1 LIHAQ
6 EQVASGKRILRPSD
20 DAVGTSLS
28 LALRRQIGSIS
39 SYIDAIGG
47 SRPIIET
54 ATAQLQT
61 GLGILT
67 EARGLA
73 LNSLSGSLNAS
84 DREAIAMQL
93 ESLRDSLLDV
103 ANASWGDRFLF
114 AGTATGSRPWNLNG
128 DGTAEYQGDHEV
140 QFITIGRDEQ
150 VGVNMAGS
158 SIFGEEE
165 FTGVTY
171 AGMTG
176 VALGQRADYGT
187 GFDTLLVT
195 HTGTTGALGA
205 GLAFANGGQNTIL
218 GAHTIV
224 VDGAAG
230 TIQMGSGPLLE
241 IPDTT
246 DSDFTNFALED
257 ADGSVLY
264 VDFTAY
270 NGGSWSGTISGN
282 GEISLDG
289 INFQTIDFVN
299 TDLEVIDSVTGSVL
313 HVDTT
318 GITRAADELVTFS
331 GTPNVFDVLG
341 GMIQDLRSGDALDTD
356 SLMDRLRVR
365 LDELDRGFNNVLAAT
380 GLLGSRSERL
390 NHAATRLE
398 GMGLHLQGLQSN
410 VEDVDLSTAILEMGR
425 TQLTLQAAQAAGAR
439 LIQQSLLNY
448 LR

>member
-1 LIHAQ
+1 MPTARAAA
-6 EQVASGKRILRPSD
+6 ASPSGHNRPASP
-20 DAVGTSLS
+20 VG
-28 LALRRQIGSIS
+28 
-39 SYIDAIGG
+39 
-47 SRPIIET
+47 P
-54 ATAQLQT
+54 
-61 GLGILT
+61 
-67 EARGLA
+67 
-73 LNSLSGSLNAS
+73 
-84 DREAIAMQL
+84 
-93 ESLRDSLLDV
+93 
-103 ANASWGDRFLF
+103 
-114 AGTATGSRPWNLNG
+114 
-128 DGTAEYQGDHEV
+128 
-140 QFITIGRDEQ
+140 
-150 VGVNMAGS
+150 
-158 SIFGEEE
+158 
-165 FTGVTY
+165 
-171 AGMTG
+171 
-176 VALGQRADYGT
+176 
-187 GFDTLLVT
+187 
-195 HTGTTGALGA
+195 
-205 GLAFANGGQNTIL
+205 
-218 GAHTIV
+218 
-224 VDGAAG
+224 
-230 TIQMGSGPLLE
+230 
-241 IPDTT
+241 
-246 DSDFTNFALED
+246 
-257 ADGSVLY
+257 
-264 VDFTAY
+264 
-270 NGGSWSGTISGN
+270 TISGN

-380 GLLGSRSERL
+380 GLLGSRAERL